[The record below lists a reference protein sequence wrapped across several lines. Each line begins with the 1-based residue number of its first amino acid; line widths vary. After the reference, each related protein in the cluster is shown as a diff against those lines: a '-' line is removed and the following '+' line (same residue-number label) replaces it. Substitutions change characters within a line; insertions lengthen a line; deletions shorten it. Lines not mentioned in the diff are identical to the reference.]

1 MSHEDPNKGY
11 RVWDISPGS
20 SHRSAVL
27 EKALRKEH
35 DMFDLIDT
43 RKEKR
48 LCRRMGLNATYESYR
63 GQNQA
68 DPMGDFMGR
77 NV

>member
-1 MSHEDPNKGY
+1 
-11 RVWDISPGS
+11 
-20 SHRSAVL
+20 
-27 EKALRKEH
+27 
-35 DMFDLIDT
+35 MFDLIDT